1 MLMNIGKFFKAPS
14 ERKRYSIDYTDWL
27 DTGEQLTAVTF
38 GVTPI
43 DANPV
48 VINGI
53 AIETGNKS
61 VVFYAL
67 GGIDGKSYKAIVS
80 ATTSGGQAK
89 EDTVQ
94 YTIKAS

>member
-1 MLMNIGKFFKAPS
+1 MNLGKYFKSPD

-27 DTGEQLTAVTF
+27 DTGEQLSNVTF
-38 GVTPI
+38 EVTPI
-43 DANPV
+43 DASPI

-61 VVFYAL
+61 VVFYASAGL
-67 GGIDGKSYKAIVS
+67 DGKSYKAI
-80 ATTSGGQAK
+80 ATMTTSGGQIK

-94 YTIKAS
+94 YTVKAP